1 MAKYRNLFHLRGIP
15 MRLNVANVTRVLLGL
30 WVLST
35 PAWAVEVNVVA
46 LFPGKAMLVID
57 KGKPRTLRAGE
68 TRAGVT
74 LVSST
79 SEEAVIAINGK
90 QQRLHI
96 GEGVYSALSVQNER
110 ATVILTPDR
119 NGHFVASG
127 SINGSSVR
135 FLVDTGATMVSM
147 NVQEA
152 RNAGVNY
159 LAGERAY
166 SQTAN
171 GVTPVYKV
179 KLAEVTLGDITLHDV
194 AGIVQENSA
203 LPVVLLGMS
212 FLGKLEM
219 RREGESLTLI
229 KRY

>member
-1 MAKYRNLFHLRGIP
+1 
-15 MRLNVANVTRVLLGL
+15 
-30 WVLST
+30 
-35 PAWAVEVNVVA
+35 
-46 LFPGKAMLVID
+46 MLVID

-68 TRAGVT
+68 TYAGVT

>member
-1 MAKYRNLFHLRGIP
+1 
-15 MRLNVANVTRVLLGL
+15 MRFKAANVTRVLTLL
-30 WVLST
+30 LVLRS
-35 PAWAVEVNVVA
+35 PAWAVDISVVA
-46 LFPGKAMLVID
+46 LFPGRAMVIVD
-57 KGKPRTLRAGE
+57 KGKPRTMRAGE
-68 TRAGVT
+68 TYDGVT

-79 SEEAVIAINGK
+79 SEEAVISINGR

-96 GEGVYSALSVQNER
+96 GEGVYSALSVQSDH
-110 ATVILTPDR
+110 ATVVLTPDK
-119 NGHFVASG
+119 NGHFVSSG
-127 SINGSSVR
+127 SINGASVR

-147 NVQEA
+147 SVEDA
-152 RNAGVNY
+152 RRAGVNY
-159 LAGERAY
+159 LAGERGY

-179 KLAEVTLGDITLHDV
+179 KLAQVTLGDITLRDIDGVVH
-194 AGIVQENSA
+194 ENSA

-219 RREGESLTLI
+219 RREGSSLTLT

>member
-1 MAKYRNLFHLRGIP
+1 
-15 MRLNVANVTRVLLGL
+15 MRLNAANITRVLIGFMALCA
-30 WVLST
+30 
-35 PAWAVEVNVVA
+35 PAWAVDISVVA
-46 LFPGKAMLVID
+46 LFPGKAVLVVD

-68 TRAGVT
+68 TYAGVT
-74 LVSST
+74 LISST
-79 SEEAVIAINGK
+79 SEDAIISINGRR
-90 QQRLHI
+90 QRLRI
-96 GEGVYSALSVQNER
+96 GEGVYSALSVQSEH
-110 ATVILTPDR
+110 ATVVLASDK
-119 NGHFVASG
+119 NGHFVSSG

-147 NVQEA
+147 SVDEA
-152 RNAGVNY
+152 RRAGVNY
-159 LAGERAY
+159 LAGELGY

-179 KLAEVTLGDITLHDV
+179 KLAQVTLGDITLRDV
-194 AGIVQENSA
+194 DGVVHQNSA

-219 RREGESLTLI
+219 RREGDSMTLT

>member
-1 MAKYRNLFHLRGIP
+1 
-15 MRLNVANVTRVLLGL
+15 MRFNRANITRVLAGL
-30 WVLST
+30 LLLCA
-35 PAWAVEVNVVA
+35 PAWAAEVSVVA

-68 TRAGVT
+68 TYAGVT

-79 SEEAVIAINGK
+79 SEDAVISINGR
-90 QQRLHI
+90 QQKLRI
-96 GEGVYSALSVQNER
+96 GEGVYSALSLKSDR
-110 ATVILTPDR
+110 ATVVLTPDR
-119 NGHFVASG
+119 NGHFVSSG
-127 SINGSSVR
+127 SINGASVR

-147 NVQEA
+147 SVDEA
-152 RNAGVNY
+152 RRAGVNY
-159 LAGERAY
+159 LAGERGY

-171 GVTPVYKV
+171 GVTPVYRV
-179 KLAEVTLGDITLHDV
+179 KLSQVTLGDITLRDIDGVVH
-194 AGIVQENSA
+194 ENSA

-219 RREGESLTLI
+219 RREGDSLTLI

>member
-1 MAKYRNLFHLRGIP
+1 
-15 MRLNVANVTRVLLGL
+15 MRFKAANITRVLILL
-30 WVLST
+30 LVLCS
-35 PAWAVEVNVVA
+35 PAWAVDISVVA
-46 LFPGKAMLVID
+46 LFPGRAMVIVD
-57 KGKPRTLRAGE
+57 KGKPRTMRAGE
-68 TRAGVT
+68 TYDGVT

-79 SEEAVIAINGK
+79 SDEAVISINGR

-96 GEGVYSALSVQNER
+96 GEGVYSALSVQSDH
-110 ATVILTPDR
+110 ATVVLTPDK
-119 NGHFVASG
+119 NGHFVSSG
-127 SINGSSVR
+127 SINGASVR

-147 NVQEA
+147 SVEDA
-152 RNAGVNY
+152 RRAGVNY
-159 LAGERAY
+159 LAGERGY

-179 KLAEVTLGDITLHDV
+179 KLAQVTLGDITLRDIDGVVH
-194 AGIVQENSA
+194 ENSA

-219 RREGESLTLI
+219 RREGSSLTLT